1 MNQHDDVDGVA
12 TQQRSVPS
20 FTYQP
25 SSVAFEI
32 GIIGIEKLTFLALS
46 VIDK

>member
-12 TQQRSVPS
+12 SQQRSVPP

-32 GIIGIEKLTFLALS
+32 GIIGIEILTFLALS